1 MLSFYHSTTK
11 YLLIWVLISYSLPG
25 FSQDKS
31 PKEVI
36 AQAGDLL
43 KNNKF
48 ESAYNL
54 LDQYDPYN
62 KIPEIVLL
70 KEKVALNGYIT
81 TINHQAFGFRDLKP
95 GETVLQYR
103 GKLNNAKLHPFK
115 INKVLDSLMLK
126 LPNNFELYRG
136 RADFYYDVNMIYGDK
151 WLLKQK
157 KIFILIEN
165 DYRVTND
172 AGLGDFESNY
182 RLGLIYVQDSNFQS
196 CFQYFQKALALNPT
210 NPDAHYNFAYACLS
224 VGDTTDALSNALDAE
239 KYYVDSSEKAD
250 AARMA
255 GVVYGQMGKQSKAIE
270 YMELSNKISPNNYNT
285 LKILID
291 MYLKVDNKRKAFI
304 ATENFYDLGPQNPT
318 IYNDLTDVYSSNDKS
333 EALIKYFQSK
343 LKGANGNDVQ
353 LGTLYF
359 YIGRL
364 YVGNNKDLALE
375 NLTKSAEVFSTV
387 YKPENPVFKLIYDTM
402 KTLK

>member
-1 MLSFYHSTTK
+1 MLSSLHCNIK
-11 YLLIWVLISYSLPG
+11 YLLLFVLISFSVPG

-31 PKEVI
+31 PKDI
-36 AQAGDLL
+36 ITQANELL
-43 KNNKF
+43 KSSKF

-54 LDQYDPYN
+54 LDQFDPHN
-62 KIPEIVLL
+62 KNVDIVLL

-81 TINHQAFGFRDLKP
+81 TINHQAFAFRDLKP
-95 GETVLQYR
+95 GETVLKYR
-103 GKLNNAKLHPFK
+103 GKVNTEKLHPFK
-115 INKVLDSLMLK
+115 INKVLDSLLVK
-126 LPNNFELYRG
+126 FPNNFELYRG
-136 RADFYYDVNMIYGDK
+136 RADFYFDVNMIYGDK

-157 KIFILIEN
+157 KIYVLIEN
-165 DYRVTND
+165 DYRVTID

-182 RLGLIYVQDSNFQS
+182 RLGLTYVQDSNFQT
-196 CFQYFQKALALNPT
+196 CFQYFEKAIALNPT
-210 NPDAHYNFAYACLS
+210 NPDAHYNFAYACLT
-224 VGDTTDALSNALDAE
+224 VGDTTDALSNAVDAA

-270 YMELSNKISPNNYNT
+270 YMEISNKIAPNNYNT
-285 LKILID
+285 LNILID
-291 MYLKVDNKRKAFI
+291 MYLKVDNKRKAYI
-304 ATENFYDLGPQNPT
+304 ATENFYDLGIENPT
-318 IYNDLTDVYSSNDKS
+318 IYNDLAEIYSSNDKS

-343 LKGANGNDVQ
+343 LKSANGNMVQ
-353 LGTLYF
+353 MGTLYF